1 MISSSLFIWSTFQW
15 LTLHKYKYVQV
26 LSDDSIRTDQAVNQL
41 VLSFTFRIKRV
52 DLSAV
57 WIVTRH
63 PCYEACGPWI
73 GTNLRCLV
81 IMKTYRPSTVHYS
94 PPSLQPEGSV
104 SNHLDRLRF
113 ITAHF
118 HRPRSPPRPKL
129 CSRLSVWIFR
139 YTFWT
144 LIIAR
149 IDRGEP
155 GQRRQRTHAMRRK
168 TLRWKELNLVGVK
181 VQIHL
186 QAIQSTSY
194 CHHLLMITIHT
205 LSVCL

>member
-1 MISSSLFIWSTFQW
+1 M
-15 LTLHKYKYVQV
+15 

-155 GQRRQRTHAMRRK
+155 GQSRQRTHAMRRK
-168 TLRWKELNLVGVK
+168 NSQVKRTQFSWCQSPNTPSGNPVNFLLSSSTHDYDPYFVSLFVNELLD
-181 VQIHL
+181 
-186 QAIQSTSY
+186 
-194 CHHLLMITIHT
+194 
-205 LSVCL
+205 